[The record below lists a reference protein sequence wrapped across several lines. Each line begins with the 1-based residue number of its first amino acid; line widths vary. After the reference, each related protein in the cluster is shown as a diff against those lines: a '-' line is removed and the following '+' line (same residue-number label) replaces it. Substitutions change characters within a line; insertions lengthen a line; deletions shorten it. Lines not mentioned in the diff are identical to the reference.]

1 MNQNEYIAII
11 GDIHDSRLLEN
22 REDSQFR
29 LLECLEDINKKFKT
43 HIASN
48 FSVSMGDS
56 FQGLLESNSD
66 FMEIITTIE
75 MTMYPIEFRFGIG
88 IGEIM
93 TEINP
98 KNSQVNDGPAYHYA
112 RKALELIEKTEQQ
125 NATRKTSI
133 LLLDDNDESATVR
146 LINAI
151 FALNTAI
158 RSKWSNRQHEIIKAY
173 LENEENQYTTA
184 EAIGIGQSSVSKT
197 LKSTNFFAYKTSIDD
212 VQRYVTAR
220 VEATKDV

>member
-1 MNQNEYIAII
+1 MNQNRYIAII

-22 REDSQFR
+22 RENSQLR
-29 LLECLEDINKKFKT
+29 LLECLEDINKEFKT

-56 FQGLLESNSD
+56 FQGLLELDSN

-75 MTMYPIEFRFGIG
+75 MKMYPVEFRFGIG
-88 IGEIM
+88 IGEII
-93 TEINP
+93 TELNP

-112 RKALELIEKTEQQ
+112 RKAVELIEKAEKQ

-133 LLLDDNDESATVR
+133 LLLDNNDESPTVR

-158 RSKWSNRQHEIIKAY
+158 RNKWSDRQHEIIKTY
-173 LENEENQYTTA
+173 LENGENQYKTA
-184 EAIGIGQSSVSKT
+184 EAIGIGQSSISKT
-197 LKSTNFFAYKTSIDD
+197 LKSTNFFAYKTSIED
-212 VQRYVTAR
+212 VQSFVTRRAE
-220 VEATKDV
+220 VIKDV